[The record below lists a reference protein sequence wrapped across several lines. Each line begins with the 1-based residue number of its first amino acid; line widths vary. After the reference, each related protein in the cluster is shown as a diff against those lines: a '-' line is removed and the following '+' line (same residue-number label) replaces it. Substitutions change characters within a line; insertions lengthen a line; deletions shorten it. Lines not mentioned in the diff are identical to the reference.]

1 MSIVTVPNIVGLS
14 LTDAQT
20 ALTAVGLTLGTETPA
35 LNPNVAVGDV
45 AFQFPA
51 AYAVVNSS
59 TIIQSQV
66 YDSNGNPVFDSYGDP
81 VYTEAAVPTA
91 VDIGMSAIAVTPNL
105 DLTVISQYAQ
115 SPVLMQMIV
124 DFSQWFDQSA
134 NWNNF
139 YQYVWNI
146 DTAQGFGLDFW
157 GSILG
162 VSRYLLLPITAD
174 YLGLTGSDGTSS
186 GYPFDVGVFFDG
198 ATDTQT
204 YALPDP
210 DYRTLLYAKAFA
222 NICRTCIPVMN
233 QLLRLIFS
241 QYGDAYVLDDGG
253 MQMTYYFGWA
263 LTPIQSA
270 IVNASGVLPIPTGV
284 AVVVSSAIIATEG
297 GVPITDENSV
307 SLAPG

>member
-45 AFQFPA
+45 AFQFPT

-91 VDIGMSAIAVTPNL
+91 VDIGVSAIAVTPNL
-105 DLTVISQYAQ
+105 DLTDISQYAQ
-115 SPVLMQMIV
+115 SPVLMQMIA

-139 YQYVWNI
+139 YLYVWNI

-157 GSILG
+157 GKVLG
-162 VSRYLLLPITAD
+162 VTRYLLLPVTAEF
-174 YLGLTGSDGTSS
+174 LGLTGSDGTAS
-186 GYPFDVGVFFDG
+186 GYAFGVGVFFDG
-198 ATDTQT
+198 VTDTQT

-222 NICRTCIPVMN
+222 NICRSCIPVLN
-233 QLLRLIFS
+233 QLLMTLFVG
-241 QYGDAYVLDDGG
+241 YGDAYVEDDGN
-253 MQMTYYFGWA
+253 MAMKFYLGWA
-263 LTPIQSA
+263 PTAVQLA
-270 IVNASGVLPIPTGV
+270 IIEQSGVIPHPTGV
-284 AVVVSSAIIATEG
+284 AV
-297 GVPITDENSV
+297 SV
-307 SLAPG
+307 SHL

>member
-45 AFQFPA
+45 AFQFPT

-91 VDIGMSAIAVTPNL
+91 VDIGVSAIAVTPNL

-115 SPVLMQMIV
+115 SPVLMQMIA

-139 YQYVWNI
+139 YLYVWNI

-157 GSILG
+157 GKVLG
-162 VSRYLLLPITAD
+162 VTRYLLLPVTAEF
-174 YLGLTGSDGTSS
+174 LGLTGSDGTAS

-198 ATDTQT
+198 STDTQT
-204 YALPDP
+204 YALPDQ
-210 DYRTLLYAKAFA
+210 DYRMLLYAKAFA

-233 QLLRLIFS
+233 QLLRLLFS
-241 QYGDAYVLDDGG
+241 SYGDAYVLDDGG

-270 IVNASGVLPIPTGV
+270 IVSSSGVLPVPTGV
-284 AVVVSSAIIATEG
+284 AVVVSAAIITTEG
-297 GVPITDENSV
+297 GVEITNENSV
-307 SLAPG
+307 ALAPG